1 MSQFQFNQN
10 TVVTDTDVIDAVSS
24 HFHIATDILQGKK
37 RNKIAVRSR
46 QVAMFLLREETELSL
61 AAIGKILGG
70 RDHSTVLHGHDR
82 VASLIDLNDPIVND
96 IGKIKRILHD
106 KNI

>member
-1 MSQFQFNQN
+1 
-10 TVVTDTDVIDAVSS
+10 
-24 HFHIATDILQGKK
+24 
-37 RNKIAVRSR
+37 
-46 QVAMFLLREETELSL
+46 MFLLREETELSL

-106 KNI
+106 KTFES